1 MAAKEP
7 TYEQAR
13 DELAGVVASLEA
25 GGLTLEQSLA
35 RWGRGGGRPPHSPGG
50 LEDARGRLDAAEPPE

>member
-35 RWGRGGGRPPHSPGG
+35 LWERGEELARICQGW